1 MYRLLSGECGDRR
14 MYRLL
19 MCVVWGQTNVSS
31 VECSVGTDE
40 CIVC

>member
-19 MCVVWGQTNVSS
+19 SVVWGQTNVSS
-31 VECSVGTDE
+31 VEW
-40 CIVC
+40 